1 VRQAR
6 FRAHAIALREHDV
19 ALGGGATQHSME
31 SWSDGAAFKPMR
43 RLR

>member
-1 VRQAR
+1 VRQAC
-6 FRAHAIALREHDV
+6 FRGHAIGLREHDV
-19 ALGGGATQHSME
+19 ALGGGAMQLSME